1 MSDFLNRIVAKNLN
15 HAGLIEPR
23 LRLRY
28 EPPSLNGEMVFGPD
42 NLSSSTESSA
52 VRTDEDFQSSL
63 SLNPSLEISQERLLG
78 EMISE
83 QASISSGKP
92 AKKGEK
98 RGGIEQFG
106 PIGLSPDMQMPSNPG
121 SGQLPPAAGME
132 AAETTARPGVLP
144 ERMRPAGRI
153 LNRQI
158 QPILDQHILTQPIGV
173 NEAETTAGPGLQIE
187 KMPPIGR
194 IVDREIQAN
203 TDQGIPTQSAG
214 VEATE
219 DIAGPELL
227 AEKMRP
233 IGRIVNREIQASPD
247 QGIPTTSAGMDVAE
261 EIAGPGLLAEKMR
274 PIGRIVNREIQA
286 SPDQGIPTTS
296 AGMDV
301 AEETAGPGLLAEKM
315 RPIGRIVNR
324 EIQASPDQG
333 IPTQSAGVEAAE
345 EIAGPGLLAEKMRPI
360 GRIFKRQIQPIL
372 DQGILTTPAGVET
385 SETTAGPGLLTEQM
399 QPTGI
404 IVDRR
409 IQLNPDQGILTTSAG
424 VTRSQKI
431 AAQETEIGRMQPTGR
446 IANRRIQL
454 KSDPR
459 ILISSASAAET
470 AKRAEPEPQSS
481 QFLPAGRPFNNLVE
495 PSPIIRSSGGQT
507 ESGPQ
512 AAIALSVPA
521 IVRKPDKKLKKEKID
536 YLQVGDSPADRGLQR
551 NALLLSAKKEAL
563 MQSRASV
570 QDALSPKSRRSP
582 TKTDRKNDQKSAV
595 YPIISRHDEVL
606 NRDKRMDVSSGRS
619 SSESFSSIKVNIGRI
634 EVRAAGKESTHP
646 PSHQKPAATS
656 KSGLSLDDYLKR
668 PR

>member
-261 EIAGPGLLAEKMR
+261 EI
-274 PIGRIVNREIQA
+274 
-286 SPDQGIPTTS
+286 
-296 AGMDV
+296 
-301 AEETAGPGLLAEKM
+301 AGPGLLAEKM

>member
-219 DIAGPELL
+219 DIAGPE
-227 AEKMRP
+227 
-233 IGRIVNREIQASPD
+233 
-247 QGIPTTSAGMDVAE
+247 
-261 EIAGPGLLAEKMR
+261 
-274 PIGRIVNREIQA
+274 
-286 SPDQGIPTTS
+286 
-296 AGMDV
+296 
-301 AEETAGPGLLAEKM
+301 LLAEKM